1 MRKELEQYLEKTYPK
16 LYLDEENKSLLRYG
30 FECEDGWFR
39 LILWLS
45 SYIQQYIDQNNEWAE
60 KYPTEHTKIEQVKVR
75 QVKEKFGS
83 LRYYIDGG
91 DEHINN
97 VIDFSMHISG
107 GICEYTGLT
116 ENVGYNR
123 EGWIKTSHFTQC
135 KNKNDFY
142 YVDSEELRQ
151 ILNKTD

>member
-1 MRKELEQYLEKTYPK
+1 
-16 LYLDEENKSLLRYG
+16 
-30 FECEDGWFR
+30 
-39 LILWLS
+39 
-45 SYIQQYIDQNNEWAE
+45 
-60 KYPTEHTKIEQVKVR
+60 
-75 QVKEKFGS
+75 
-83 LRYYIDGG
+83 
-91 DEHINN
+91 
-97 VIDFSMHISG
+97 MHISG